1 MSPEVALKSKGNV
14 RSDVGFHGSNIR
26 ARDIF
31 VLGCQNEPALEDHR
45 KQFGDDRQ
53 LATT

>member
-14 RSDVGFHGSNIR
+14 RSDVGFHGVKHKG

-31 VLGCQNEPALEDHR
+31 GLGCQNEPALEDRR
-45 KQFGDDRQ
+45 K
-53 LATT
+53 